1 MFGWPPWFALTGK
14 VTDLDSFIK
23 YLPITSSHSQSDFQQ
38 LNVVKACQQVV
49 ALSPSVTAK
58 ANNNRSKLILFWA
71 LIFFF
76 KETKMK
82 TQNYLFGAG

>member
-1 MFGWPPWFALTGK
+1 MFGWPTWFALTGK
-14 VTDLDSFIK
+14 VTDLYSFIK

-49 ALSPSVTAK
+49 ALSPLVTAK

-71 LIFFF
+71 LIF
-76 KETKMK
+76 
-82 TQNYLFGAG
+82 